1 MSSADILFYVAI
13 SAFIL
18 AVGCVILSI
27 LMFFRLNIRGVYND
41 LTGKTVAREV
51 QTMRKER
58 PLTQL
63 RPKPDK
69 DVTTLLQPRP
79 DADATTLLQSDA
91 DATTLLR
98 ESVPFTLCSSI
109 VVIHTDEVIT

>member
-13 SAFIL
+13 AAFIL
-18 AVGCVILSI
+18 AAGCVILSI

-63 RPKPDK
+63 RP
-69 DVTTLLQPRP
+69 QP
-79 DADATTLLQSDA
+79 DADATTLLQPQPDA
-91 DATTLLR
+91 DATTLLQK
-98 ESVPFTLCSSI
+98 SVPFTLCNSI
-109 VVIHTDEVIT
+109 MVIHTDEIIT